1 MSRYSILLLVV
12 LALLVSGCGRAGDPY
27 GRRPVRGTVELDG
40 TPLAAGSIVFY
51 PAERGPVVSGVPVT
65 EGRFEIP
72 AAQGLPAGNYKVA
85 VTAAEPVSTRGMS
98 AEELMEHP
106 PGAKSLI
113 PAKYNTSTT
122 LKFEVNDAT
131 ENVCDLKLTSH

>member
-1 MSRYSILLLVV
+1 
-12 LALLVSGCGRAGDPY
+12 
-27 GRRPVRGTVELDG
+27 VELDG
-40 TPLAAGSIVFY
+40 TPLAEGSIVFF
-51 PAERGPVVSGVPVT
+51 PAQRGPVVSGVPVK

-72 AAQGLPAGNYKVA
+72 AAQGLPAGSYKVA
-85 VTAAEPVSTRGMS
+85 VTAAEPVSTKGMS

-113 PAKYNTSTT
+113 PAKYNSSTT
-122 LKFEVNDAT
+122 LEFEVNDVA